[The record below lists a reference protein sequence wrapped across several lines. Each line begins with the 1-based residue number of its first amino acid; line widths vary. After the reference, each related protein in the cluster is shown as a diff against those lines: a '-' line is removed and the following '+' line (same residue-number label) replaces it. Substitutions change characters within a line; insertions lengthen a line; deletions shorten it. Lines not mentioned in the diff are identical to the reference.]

1 MSYFYVL
8 GMARLLGQMFD
19 ATDALARGQ
28 SRGVM
33 ALYMMNGISATT
45 TAFVEVA
52 RQLAR

>member
-1 MSYFYVL
+1 
-8 GMARLLGQMFD
+8 MARLLGQMFD

-33 ALYMMNGISATT
+33 ATYMMNGISATT

-52 RQLAR
+52 RQLAH